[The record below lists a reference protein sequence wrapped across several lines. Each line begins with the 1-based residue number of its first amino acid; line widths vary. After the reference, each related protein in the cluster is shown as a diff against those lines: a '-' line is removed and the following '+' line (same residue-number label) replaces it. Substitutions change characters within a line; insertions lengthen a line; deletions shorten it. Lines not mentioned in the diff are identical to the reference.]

1 MLGYG
6 NVFKVLVHEVL
17 IGQITKNNSVGKWS
31 DLKIVSVLVC
41 SSVRMLDCQSVEFE
55 ECKSENLE
63 ECKIGARLEECK
75 IGRF

>member
-1 MLGYG
+1 MTGPFLNPIGSQVSTLLVG
-6 NVFKVLVHEVL
+6 N
-17 IGQITKNNSVGKWS
+17 
-31 DLKIVSVLVC
+31 LKIVSVLVC

>member
-1 MLGYG
+1 MTGPFL
-6 NVFKVLVHEVL
+6 NP
-17 IGQITKNNSVGKWS
+17 IGSQVSTLLVGKWS
-31 DLKIVSVLVC
+31 NLKIVSVLVC

-63 ECKIGARLEECK
+63 ERKIGARLEECK